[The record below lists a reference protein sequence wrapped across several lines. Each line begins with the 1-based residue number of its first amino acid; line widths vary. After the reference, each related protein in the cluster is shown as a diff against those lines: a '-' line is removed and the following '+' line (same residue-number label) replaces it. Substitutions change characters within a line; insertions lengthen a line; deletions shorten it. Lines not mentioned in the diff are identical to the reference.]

1 MHVSVFFK
9 KPRRQVKRLE
19 AKQLPQEEAQRIKK
33 NRTEATTL
41 AIVLLALHLRLL
53 TSNNGGGTDCSSY
66 R

>member
-19 AKQLPQEEAQRIKK
+19 AEQLPQEEAQRIKK
-33 NRTEATTL
+33 KYNGATTL
-41 AIVLLALHLRLL
+41 AIVLLALHLRLF
-53 TSNNGGGTDCSSY
+53 TSNNDGGTDCSSY